1 MSFNKNSDVVCYTKP
16 LDSLKRWNDHF
27 FWVDSFACPAS
38 FPWHTGK
45 IASRDSFS
53 KSTKFT
59 TDDYA
64 ILVARPAPFRKFP
77 KPFFCLI
84 GMSRNYTLDEDT
96 YPTFLHDDGMVPLL
110 SVALAPA
117 ESELEASVERLFDGG
132 GSADQGD
139 SATGGGQ
146 ETETEIVAGVRIVA
160 EENVAAEKPKRP
172 QKKRHAAID
181 ASGSSHP
188 P

>member
-1 MSFNKNSDVVCYTKP
+1 
-16 LDSLKRWNDHF
+16 LDSTVGH
-27 FWVDSFACPAS
+27 V
-38 FPWHTGK
+38 
-45 IASRDSFS
+45 
-53 KSTKFT
+53 
-59 TDDYA
+59 
-64 ILVARPAPFRKFP
+64 
-77 KPFFCLI
+77 
-84 GMSRNYTLDEDT
+84 
-96 YPTFLHDDGMVPLL
+96 VPLL

-181 ASGSSHP
+181 AIRPDAAGTSHVPKKELSMGSREVDYEIL
-188 P
+188 